1 MLAEH
6 STNWAVAPAPR
17 TFYCSVEVQENFV
30 AVLILGQPCYLW
42 QLWKAGAAV
51 AFPECGS
58 VIYRECVD
66 FSSYTSFSECHLAH
80 TIFSL
85 PSKSTVKLVLQ
96 ALALISEYSYS
107 SCSRNLCKQTGEK

>member
-1 MLAEH
+1 MYVELWVEPRALCMLAEH

-51 AFPECGS
+51 AQSSIGNVLTSQATPVS
-58 VIYRECVD
+58 VSATLPIQ
-66 FSSYTSFSECHLAH
+66 
-80 TIFSL
+80 FSL
-85 PSKSTVKLVLQ
+85 FLQ
-96 ALALISEYSYS
+96 KA
-107 SCSRNLCKQTGEK
+107 Q